1 METAGKALLGGS
13 IVLLVL
19 GAVFL
24 LLARIGVGRLPGDVV
39 LRRGNFTLYAP
50 LGLMVVLSVVLTV
63 ALNLLLR
70 R

>member
-1 METAGKALLGGS
+1 M
-13 IVLLVL
+13 LLVL

>member
-1 METAGKALLGGS
+1 VETAGKALLGGS

-50 LGLMVVLSVVLTV
+50 LGLMVVLSVVLTI
-63 ALNLLLR
+63 ALNLLR